1 MDDGE
6 WHTIQV
12 RRRKR
17 MGFVSVDGE
26 TPSKGISDNG
36 AISLST
42 NSKLW
47 IGAFV

>member
-1 MDDGE
+1 
-6 WHTIQV
+6 
-12 RRRKR
+12 

-26 TPSKGISDNG
+26 TPSKGISDSG

-47 IGAFV
+47 IGKT